1 MKICLIFLFVFAAAV
16 LIFPSDA
23 LACACCADAGT
34 YSIGVR
40 KPSNSEF
47 NELKK
52 LNFGATNLF
61 TTPGYPDDV
70 KGISSLG
77 DNYSSTGS
85 FQNNLWKFNMTGEA
99 GKSGTLNLLKPTS
112 MVDFKADL
120 HDSANGGNGPV
131 LYKEWRFKSRVQSGT
146 GIFQNGITP
155 TTEYFLVL
163 QGRGNN
169 CTQAEDFTHWRL
181 EITGKKASYAFFG
194 KLNIHQALYKKLIFS
209 QKFKDSHKNRTR

>member
-1 MKICLIFLFVFAAAV
+1 MKICLILLFVFAAAV

-85 FQNNLWKFNMTGEA
+85 FQNNLWKFNITGEA
-99 GKSGTLNLLKPTS
+99 GESGTLNLLKPTS

-120 HDSANGGNGPV
+120 HDSANGGNEPV

-146 GIFQNGITP
+146 GIFQKGIAP
-155 TTEYFLVL
+155 ATEYFLIL

-194 KLNIHQALYKKLIFS
+194 KLNAAS
-209 QKFKDSHKNRTR
+209 

>member
-1 MKICLIFLFVFAAAV
+1 MKICLILLFAFAAIV
-16 LIFPSDA
+16 LIFPTGA
-23 LACACCADAGT
+23 HACACCADAGT
-34 YSIGVR
+34 YSISVR
-40 KPSNSEF
+40 KPSKSEF
-47 NELKK
+47 DELKK
-52 LNFGATNLF
+52 LNLGATNLF

-77 DNYSSTGS
+77 DSYSSNGL
-85 FQNNLWKFNMTGEA
+85 FQNNLWKINIKDDA

-120 HDSANGGNGPV
+120 HDGADGENGPI
-131 LYKEWRFKSRVQSGT
+131 LYKEWRFKYRVQNGT
-146 GIFQNGITP
+146 GIFQTGIAP
-155 TTEYFLVL
+155 ATEYFLVL

-194 KLNIHQALYKKLIFS
+194 KLNVASSVAQ
-209 QKFKDSHKNRTR
+209 N

>member
-1 MKICLIFLFVFAAAV
+1 MKICLIFLLVFAAVV
-16 LIFPSDA
+16 LIFPPDA

-85 FQNNLWKFNMTGEA
+85 FQNNLWKFNITGEA

-120 HDSANGGNGPV
+120 HDRADGGNGPV

-146 GIFQNGITP
+146 GIFQKGIAP
-155 TTEYFLVL
+155 ATEYFLVL

-194 KLNIHQALYKKLIFS
+194 KLNAAS
-209 QKFKDSHKNRTR
+209 